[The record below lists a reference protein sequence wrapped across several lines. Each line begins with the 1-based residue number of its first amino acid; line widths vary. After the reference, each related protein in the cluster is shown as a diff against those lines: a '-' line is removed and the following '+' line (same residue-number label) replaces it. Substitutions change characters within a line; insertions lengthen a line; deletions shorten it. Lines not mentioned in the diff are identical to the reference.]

1 MNNNDKLILNTALLR
16 KESEFRTKSCLV
28 EKAIAVSHGEFEYL
42 KSHPLRENDLIAEHS
57 EMMFCDCDEV
67 YHCLLIYDKE
77 NGDGL
82 LIESEGASYA
92 RYAQYIPRARELV
105 ERQRSPEISL
115 TNSENRLLNLLS
127 EAAER
132 IANAVRYGYK
142 DFTLDDVLQDLD
154 CNFNEVKEMMTHA
167 VAQKLSKMDGIS
179 SVEVSNL
186 EIPFQPDLTVIMKE
200 ETEDMTADIE
210 ETMSIGGLSL

>member
-1 MNNNDKLILNTALLR
+1 MKNNDKLMINTALLR
-16 KESEFRTKSCLV
+16 KEFEFRTKSCLV

-57 EMMFCDCDEV
+57 EMMFCDCDGI

-82 LIESEGASYA
+82 LIEPEGFSYA
-92 RYAQYIPRARELV
+92 RYAQYIPRAKEFV
-105 ERQRSPEISL
+105 ESHQNPEISL
-115 TNSENRLLNLLS
+115 TDGEKKLCCLLN
-127 EAAER
+127 EMADR
-132 IANAVRYGYK
+132 IANVVRNGYR
-142 DFTLDDVLQDLD
+142 DFTIDDVLQDLD
-154 CNFNEVKEMMTHA
+154 CDFNEVKEMMIHA

-179 SVEVSNL
+179 LVEVSNL

-200 ETEDMTADIE
+200 ETEDMTADTE
-210 ETMSIGGLSL
+210 ESMSISGLSL

>member
-16 KESEFRTKSCLV
+16 KESEFRTKPCVV
-28 EKAIAVSHGEFEYL
+28 EKSIAVSHGEFEYL

-57 EMMFCDCDEV
+57 EMMFCDGV

-82 LIESEGASYA
+82 LIESEGFSYA
-92 RYAQYIPRARELV
+92 RYAQYIPRAKELV
-105 ERQRSPEISL
+105 ESHQNPEISL
-115 TNSENRLLNLLS
+115 TDGEKKLCGLLN
-127 EAAER
+127 EMADR
-132 IANAVRYGYK
+132 IAIFVRHGYR
-142 DFTLDDVLQDLD
+142 DFTIDDVLQELD
-154 CNFNEVKEMMTHA
+154 CDFDDVKKMMTHA
-167 VAQKLSKMDGIS
+167 VAQKLSQMDGIA

-186 EIPFQPDLTVIMKE
+186 DIPFQPDLTVIMKE